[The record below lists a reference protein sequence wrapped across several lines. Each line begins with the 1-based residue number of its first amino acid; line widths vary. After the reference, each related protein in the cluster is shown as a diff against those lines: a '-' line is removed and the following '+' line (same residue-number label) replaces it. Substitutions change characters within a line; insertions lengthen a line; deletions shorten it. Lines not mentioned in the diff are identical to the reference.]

1 MFKRKQK
8 DIDKLNARCVELAR
22 KLKQIEESLEIQE
35 KINDENMQEIKQLR
49 NTLKSINE
57 LITSNHYNNISVI
70 INKIKELTSDY
81 QSIS

>member
-1 MFKRKQK
+1 MLKVKTD

-22 KLKQIEESLEIQE
+22 NLKQTEDSLKVQE
-35 KINDENMQEIKQLR
+35 KINDENMQEIKQLK

>member
-1 MFKRKQK
+1 MLKVKK
-8 DIDKLNARCVELAR
+8 DDIDKLNARCVELAR
-22 KLKQIEESLEIQE
+22 NLKQTEDSLKVQE
-35 KINDENMQEIKQLR
+35 KINDENMQEIKQLK

-70 INKIKELTSDY
+70 IKKIKELTSDY

>member
-1 MFKRKQK
+1 MPKVKK
-8 DIDKLNARCVELAR
+8 DDIDKLNARCVELAR

-70 INKIKELTSDY
+70 INKIKELTIDY

>member
-1 MFKRKQK
+1 MLKVKTD

-22 KLKQIEESLEIQE
+22 NLKQTEDSLKVQE

>member
-1 MFKRKQK
+1 MPKVKK
-8 DIDKLNARCVELAR
+8 DDIDKLNARCVELAR

-70 INKIKELTSDY
+70 IKKIKELTSDY